1 MNPDVIRFRL
11 STATNRLLA
20 ALAFVL
26 VSFGVSAR
34 AADGPY
40 VGVGGG
46 LSMLNDSDV
55 TAPAREPYPSL
66 NALAGIDVGFVVKG
80 TAGYA
85 LTNGLRVEGEIGYRK
100 NNLDGMNVKS
110 PGSLVELAA
119 PGVAAVVNAAAGRP
133 VYPNPATTTYADLLL
148 PSHQMAARNAATGTQ
163 SLSGDISALTFMG
176 NVYYDF
182 DLGLGWKPYVGGG
195 LGVASISLE
204 SKSATSGRSLVDDKD
219 TVFAYQAGGGVGY
232 EFAASEDHA
241 IIVSLDW
248 RYFRIADPTF
258 KGAVTGAEFDTEIG
272 GHEISLGLRYGF

>member
-1 MNPDVIRFRL
+1 MNPDVIRVRL
-11 STATNRLLA
+11 STATNGLVA
-20 ALAFVL
+20 ALAFAL

-55 TAPAREPYPSL
+55 TAPARGPYPSL
-66 NALAGIDVGFVVKG
+66 NAEAGLDAGFVVKG

-85 LTNGLRVEGEIGYRK
+85 FTNGLRVEGEIGYRK

-119 PGVAAVVNAAAGRP
+119 PGVAAAVNAVAGRS
-133 VYPNPATTTYADLLL
+133 VYPNPAATTYADLF
-148 PSHQMAARNAATGTQ
+148 PPHKTAAQNAATGTQ
-163 SLSGDISALTFMG
+163 SLRGDISVLTFMG

-182 DLGLGWKPYVGGG
+182 DLGSGWKPYVGGG

-204 SKSATSGRSLVDDKD
+204 SKSAAGRTLADDKD

-232 EFAASEDHA
+232 EFAASADHA
-241 IIVSLDW
+241 ITVSLDW
-248 RYFRIADPTF
+248 RYFRTADQTF
-258 KGAVTGAEFDTEIG
+258 NGEVTGAEFDTEIG

>member
-11 STATNRLLA
+11 STATNSLLA
-20 ALAFVL
+20 ALAFAL

-46 LSMLNDSDV
+46 LSLLNDSDV
-55 TAPAREPYPSL
+55 TAPARGPHTPL
-66 NALAGIDVGFVVKG
+66 NATASLDTGFVVKG

-85 LTNGLRVEGEIGYRK
+85 LTNGFRIEGEIGYRK
-100 NNLDGMNVKS
+100 NNLDNMKVKS

-119 PGVAAVVNAAAGRP
+119 PRVADAVNIVAGRR
-133 VYPNPATTTYADLLL
+133 VYPNPDTTTYANLF
-148 PSHQMAARNAATGTQ
+148 PPHQMVAQNVATGTQ

-182 DLGLGWKPYVGGG
+182 DLGSGWKPYVGGG
-195 LGVASISLE
+195 LGMASISLE
-204 SKSATSGRSLVDDKD
+204 SKSATDGRALADDKD

-232 EFAASEDHA
+232 EFATSEDHT
-241 IIVSLDW
+241 ITVSLDW
-248 RYFRIADPTF
+248 RYFRTADPTF

>member
-11 STATNRLLA
+11 STATNSLVA
-20 ALAFVL
+20 ALAFAL
-26 VSFGVSAR
+26 VSFGMSAH

-40 VGVGGG
+40 VGIGGG
-46 LSMLNDSDV
+46 LSILNDSDV
-55 TAPAREPYPSL
+55 TAPARETYPPL
-66 NALAGIDVGFVVKG
+66 NAEAGLDAGFVVKG

-119 PGVAAVVNAAAGRP
+119 PGVAAAVNVADGRP
-133 VYPNPATTTYADLLL
+133 VYPNPATTMYENLS
-148 PSHQMAARNAATGTQ
+148 PRHKMAAQNLATGTQ
-163 SLSGDISALTFMG
+163 SLSGDISVLTFMG

-182 DLGLGWKPYVGGG
+182 DLGSGWKPYVGGG
-195 LGVASISLE
+195 LGVASVSLE
-204 SKSATSGRSLVDDKD
+204 SKPASGRTLADDKD

-241 IIVSLDW
+241 ITVSLDW
-248 RYFRIADPTF
+248 RYFRTADPTF

>member
-11 STATNRLLA
+11 STATNGLLA
-20 ALAFVL
+20 ALAFAL

-40 VGVGGG
+40 VGIGGG

-55 TAPAREPYPSL
+55 TAPARGPYPAL
-66 NALAGIDVGFVVKG
+66 NAKAGLDAGFVVKG

-100 NNLDGMNVKS
+100 NNLDDMNVKS

-119 PGVAAVVNAAAGRP
+119 PEVAAAVNVSAP
-133 VYPNPATTTYADLLL
+133 VYPNPATTTYDDL
-148 PSHQMAARNAATGTQ
+148 PSDLQTFAQNAATGTQ
-163 SLSGDISALTFMG
+163 DLSGDISVLTFMG

-182 DLGLGWKPYVGGG
+182 DLGLDWKPYVGGG

-204 SKSATSGRSLVDDKD
+204 SKSTASGRTLADDKD

-232 EFAASEDHA
+232 EFATSADHA
-241 IIVSLDW
+241 ITVSLDW
-248 RYFRIADPTF
+248 RYFRTADPTF
-258 KGAVTGAEFDTEIG
+258 KGAVTGAEFDAEIG

>member
-1 MNPDVIRFRL
+1 MNHDVIRFRL
-11 STATNRLLA
+11 STATNSLVA
-20 ALAFVL
+20 ALAFAL

-40 VGVGGG
+40 VGIGGG
-46 LSMLNDSDV
+46 ISILNDSDV
-55 TAPAREPYPSL
+55 TAPAREPYPPL
-66 NALAGIDVGFVVKG
+66 NAEAGLDAGFVVKG

-119 PGVAAVVNAAAGRP
+119 P
-133 VYPNPATTTYADLLL
+133 ATTTYANL
-148 PSHQMAARNAATGTQ
+148 PSHFQMAAQNAVTGTQ
-163 SLSGDISALTFMG
+163 SLSGDISVLTFMS

-182 DLGLGWKPYVGGG
+182 DLGSGWKPYVGGG
-195 LGVASISLE
+195 LGVASVSLE
-204 SKSATSGRSLVDDKD
+204 SKSASGITLADDKD

-241 IIVSLDW
+241 ITVSLDW
-248 RYFRIADPTF
+248 RYFRTADPTF

-272 GHEISLGLRYGF
+272 GHEISLGIRYGF

>member
-11 STATNRLLA
+11 LTATNGLLA
-20 ALAFVL
+20 ALAFAL

-40 VGVGGG
+40 VGIGGG

-55 TAPAREPYPSL
+55 TAPARGPYPAL
-66 NALAGIDVGFVVKG
+66 NAKAGLDAGFVVKG

-100 NNLDGMNVKS
+100 NNLDDMNVKS

-119 PGVAAVVNAAAGRP
+119 PEVAARVNDLTGRS
-133 VYPNPATTTYADLLL
+133 VYPNPATTTYNDL
-148 PSHQMAARNAATGTQ
+148 PSDLQTLAQGLATSTQ
-163 SLSGDISALTFMG
+163 SLSGDISVLTFMG
-176 NVYYDF
+176 NVSYDF

-204 SKSATSGRSLVDDKD
+204 SKSTASGRTLADDKD
-219 TVFAYQAGGGVGY
+219 TAFAYQAGGGVGY
-232 EFAASEDHA
+232 EFATSADHA
-241 IIVSLDW
+241 ITVSLDW
-248 RYFRIADPTF
+248 RYFRTADPTF
-258 KGAVTGAEFDTEIG
+258 KGAVTGAEFDAEIG

>member
-11 STATNRLLA
+11 STATNGLVA
-20 ALAFVL
+20 ALAFAL

-55 TAPAREPYPSL
+55 TAPARGPYPAL
-66 NALAGIDVGFVVKG
+66 NAEAGLNAGFVVKG

-85 LTNGLRVEGEIGYRK
+85 FTNGLRVEGEIGYRK

-119 PGVAAVVNAAAGRP
+119 PGVAAAVNAAFGMS
-133 VYPNPATTTYADLLL
+133 VYSDPATTMYKNLSL
-148 PSHQMAARNAATGTQ
+148 PHKTMAQEAVTVPQPLN
-163 SLSGDISALTFMG
+163 GDISVLTFMG
-176 NVYYDF
+176 SVYYDF
-182 DLGLGWKPYVGGG
+182 DLGSGWKPYVGGG
-195 LGVASISLE
+195 LGAASISLE
-204 SKSATSGRSLVDDKD
+204 SKSASGRSLADDKN

-241 IIVSLDW
+241 ITVSLDW
-248 RYFRIADPTF
+248 RYFRTADPTF

>member
-1 MNPDVIRFRL
+1 MNPDVIRVRL
-11 STATNRLLA
+11 STATNSLVA
-20 ALAFVL
+20 ALAFAL

-40 VGVGGG
+40 VGIGGG

-55 TAPAREPYPSL
+55 TAPVRVPYPAL
-66 NALAGIDVGFVVKG
+66 NAEAGLDAGFVVKG

-119 PGVAAVVNAAAGRP
+119 AEVAAAVN
-133 VYPNPATTTYADLLL
+133 YPNPATTTYNDL
-148 PSHQMAARNAATGTQ
+148 PSDLQTLAQGLATSTQ
-163 SLSGDISALTFMG
+163 SLSGDISVLTFMG

-204 SKSATSGRSLVDDKD
+204 SKSATSGTALADDKD
-219 TVFAYQAGGGVGY
+219 TAFAYQAGGGVGY
-232 EFAASEDHA
+232 EFATSADHA
-241 IIVSLDW
+241 ITVSLDW
-248 RYFRIADPTF
+248 RYFRTADPTF
-258 KGAVTGAEFDTEIG
+258 KGAVTGAEFDAEIG

>member
-11 STATNRLLA
+11 STATNSLLA
-20 ALAFVL
+20 ALAFAL

-46 LSMLNDSDV
+46 LSLLNDSDV
-55 TAPAREPYPSL
+55 TAPARGPYPPL
-66 NALAGIDVGFVVKG
+66 NATASLDTGFVVKG

-85 LTNGLRVEGEIGYRK
+85 LTNGFRVEGEIGYRK
-100 NNLDGMNVKS
+100 NNLDNMNVKS
-110 PGSLVELAA
+110 PGSLVKLAA
-119 PGVAAVVNAAAGRP
+119 PAYAALSTP
-133 VYPNPATTTYADLLL
+133 
-148 PSHQMAARNAATGTQ
+148 HKMAAQDAVTGTHA
-163 SLSGDISALTFMG
+163 LSGDISALTFMG

-182 DLGLGWKPYVGGG
+182 DLGSGWKPYVGGG

-204 SKSATSGRSLVDDKD
+204 SKLTADGRTLADDKD

-232 EFAASEDHA
+232 EFATSEDHT
-241 IIVSLDW
+241 ITVSLDW
-248 RYFRIADPTF
+248 RYFRTADPTF
-258 KGAVTGAEFDTEIG
+258 NGAVTGAEFDTEIG

>member
-11 STATNRLLA
+11 STATNSLLA
-20 ALAFVL
+20 ALAFAL

-46 LSMLNDSDV
+46 LSLLNDSDV
-55 TAPAREPYPSL
+55 TAPARGPHTPL
-66 NALAGIDVGFVVKG
+66 NATASLDTGFVVKG

-85 LTNGLRVEGEIGYRK
+85 LTNGFRVEGEIGYRK
-100 NNLDGMNVKS
+100 NNLDNMNVKS

-119 PGVAAVVNAAAGRP
+119 QAVADRVNAVAGSR
-133 VYPNPATTTYADLLL
+133 VYPNPTTTTYADLLL
-148 PSHQMAARNAATGTQ
+148 PSHQREAQNAATGTHA
-163 SLSGDISALTFMG
+163 LSGDISALTFMG

-182 DLGLGWKPYVGGG
+182 DLGSGWKPYVGGG

-204 SKSATSGRSLVDDKD
+204 SKLTADGRTLADDKD

-232 EFAASEDHA
+232 EFATSEDYT
-241 IIVSLDW
+241 ITVSLDW
-248 RYFRIADPTF
+248 RYFRTADPTF
-258 KGAVTGAEFDTEIG
+258 NGEVTGAEFDTEIG

>member
-1 MNPDVIRFRL
+1 MNPDVIRVRL
-11 STATNRLLA
+11 STATNSLVA
-20 ALAFVL
+20 ALAFAL

-40 VGVGGG
+40 VGIGGG

-55 TAPAREPYPSL
+55 TAPARGPYPAL
-66 NALAGIDVGFVVKG
+66 NAKAGLDAGFVVKG

-100 NNLDGMNVKS
+100 NNLDDMNVKS

-119 PGVAAVVNAAAGRP
+119 PP
-133 VYPNPATTTYADLLL
+133 TTTYAAL
-148 PSHQMAARNAATGTQ
+148 PSRLQTFAQNAVTGTQ
-163 SLSGDISALTFMG
+163 ALSGDISVLTFMG

-204 SKSATSGRSLVDDKD
+204 SKATASGRTLADDKD

-232 EFAASEDHA
+232 EFATSADHA
-241 IIVSLDW
+241 ITVSLDW
-248 RYFRIADPTF
+248 RYFRTADPTF
-258 KGAVTGAEFDTEIG
+258 KGAVTGAEFDAEIG

>member
-11 STATNRLLA
+11 STATNSLLA
-20 ALAFVL
+20 ALAFAL

-46 LSMLNDSDV
+46 LSLLNDSDV
-55 TAPAREPYPSL
+55 TAPARGPYPPL
-66 NALAGIDVGFVVKG
+66 NATASLDTGFVVKG

-85 LTNGLRVEGEIGYRK
+85 LTNGFRVEGEIGYRK
-100 NNLDGMNVKS
+100 NNLDNMNVKS
-110 PGSLVELAA
+110 PGSLVELAVS
-119 PGVAAVVNAAAGRP
+119 GLEV
-133 VYPNPATTTYADLLL
+133 PATTTYADL
-148 PSHQMAARNAATGTQ
+148 PSRVQTLVQNAVTRTHA
-163 SLSGDISALTFMG
+163 LSGDISALTFMG

-182 DLGLGWKPYVGGG
+182 DLGSGWKPYVGGG

-204 SKSATSGRSLVDDKD
+204 SKSATDGRALADDKD

-232 EFAASEDHA
+232 EFATSEDHT
-241 IIVSLDW
+241 ITVSLDW
-248 RYFRIADPTF
+248 RYFRTADPTF

>member
-11 STATNRLLA
+11 STATNSLVA
-20 ALAFVL
+20 ALAFAL
-26 VSFGVSAR
+26 VSLGVSAR

-40 VGVGGG
+40 VGIGGG
-46 LSMLNDSDV
+46 LSILNDSDV
-55 TAPAREPYPSL
+55 TAPAREPYPPL
-66 NALAGIDVGFVVKG
+66 NAEAGLDAGFVVKG

-110 PGSLVELAA
+110 PGSLVELA
-119 PGVAAVVNAAAGRP
+119 V
-133 VYPNPATTTYADLLL
+133 PATTTYSDF
-148 PSHQMAARNAATGTQ
+148 PSHLQTLFHDAVTGTQ

-182 DLGLGWKPYVGGG
+182 DLGSGWKPYVGGG

-204 SKSATSGRSLVDDKD
+204 SKSASGRTLADDKD

-241 IIVSLDW
+241 ITVSLDW
-248 RYFRIADPTF
+248 RYFRTADPTF

-272 GHEISLGLRYGF
+272 GHEVSAGLRYGF

>member
-1 MNPDVIRFRL
+1 MNPDGIRFRF
-11 STATNRLLA
+11 STATNSLLA
-20 ALAFVL
+20 TLAFAL

-46 LSMLNDSDV
+46 LSLLNDSDV
-55 TAPAREPYPSL
+55 TAPARGPYPPL
-66 NALAGIDVGFVVKG
+66 NATASLDTGFVVKG

-85 LTNGLRVEGEIGYRK
+85 LTNGFRIEGEIGYRK
-100 NNLDGMNVKS
+100 NNLDNMKVKS

-119 PGVAAVVNAAAGRP
+119 PRVADAVNIVAGRR
-133 VYPNPATTTYADLLL
+133 VYPNPDTTTYANLF
-148 PSHQMAARNAATGTQ
+148 PPHQMVAQNVATGTQ

-182 DLGLGWKPYVGGG
+182 DLGSGWKPYVGGG
-195 LGVASISLE
+195 LGMASISLE
-204 SKSATSGRSLVDDKD
+204 SKSATDGRALADDKD

-232 EFAASEDHA
+232 EFATSEDHT
-241 IIVSLDW
+241 ITVSLDW
-248 RYFRIADPTF
+248 RYFRTADPTF

>member
-11 STATNRLLA
+11 STATNSLVV
-20 ALAFVL
+20 ALVFAL
-26 VSFGVSAR
+26 VSFGVSAH

-40 VGVGGG
+40 VGIGGG
-46 LSMLNDSDV
+46 LSILNDSDV
-55 TAPAREPYPSL
+55 TAPAREPYPPL
-66 NALAGIDVGFVVKG
+66 NAEAGLNAGFVVKG

-119 PGVAAVVNAAAGRP
+119 SGVAAAVNA
-133 VYPNPATTTYADLLL
+133 PATTTYANLSSRL
-148 PSHQMAARNAATGTQ
+148 QMLAQNFATGTQ

-182 DLGLGWKPYVGGG
+182 DLGSGWKPYVGGG

-204 SKSATSGRSLVDDKD
+204 SKSASGTTLADDKD

-241 IIVSLDW
+241 ITVSLDW
-248 RYFRIADPTF
+248 RYFRTADPTF

-272 GHEISLGLRYGF
+272 GHEVSAGLRYGF

>member
-11 STATNRLLA
+11 STATNSLVA
-20 ALAFVL
+20 ALAFAL

-46 LSMLNDSDV
+46 LSILNDSDV
-55 TAPAREPYPSL
+55 TAPAREPYPAL
-66 NALAGIDVGFVVKG
+66 NALASLDVGFVVKG

-85 LTNGLRVEGEIGYRK
+85 FPNGLRVEGEIGYRK

-119 PGVAAVVNAAAGRP
+119 PGVAAAVNAVRP
-133 VYPNPATTTYADLLL
+133 VYANPATTTYADLF
-148 PSHQMAARNAATGTQ
+148 PPHKMVAQNRAMGTQ
-163 SLSGDISALTFMG
+163 SLSGDISVLTFMG

-182 DLGLGWKPYVGGG
+182 DLGSGWTPYVGGG
-195 LGVASISLE
+195 LGVASISLA
-204 SKSATSGRSLVDDKD
+204 SKSAASGRTLADDKD

-232 EFAASEDHA
+232 EFATSEDHA
-241 IIVSLDW
+241 ITVSLDW
-248 RYFRIADPTF
+248 RYFRTADPTF
-258 KGAVTGAEFDTEIG
+258 KGSVTGAAFDTEIG

>member
-11 STATNRLLA
+11 STATNSLVA
-20 ALAFVL
+20 ALAFAL

-40 VGVGGG
+40 VGIGGG
-46 LSMLNDSDV
+46 LSILNDSDV
-55 TAPAREPYPSL
+55 TAPAREPYPLL
-66 NALAGIDVGFVVKG
+66 NAEAGLDAGFVVKG

-119 PGVAAVVNAAAGRP
+119 PGVAAAVNAAAGRP
-133 VYPNPATTTYADLLL
+133 VYPNPATITYENLS
-148 PSHQMAARNAATGTQ
+148 PRHKMAAQNFATGTQ
-163 SLSGDISALTFMG
+163 SLSGDISVLTFMG

-182 DLGLGWKPYVGGG
+182 DLGSGWKPYVGGG
-195 LGVASISLE
+195 LGVASVSLE
-204 SKSATSGRSLVDDKD
+204 SKSASGRTLADDKD

-241 IIVSLDW
+241 ITVSLDW
-248 RYFRIADPTF
+248 RYFRTADPTF

>member
-11 STATNRLLA
+11 STATNSLLA
-20 ALAFVL
+20 ALAFAL

-46 LSMLNDSDV
+46 ISLLNDSDV
-55 TAPAREPYPSL
+55 TAPARGPHPPL
-66 NALAGIDVGFVVKG
+66 NATASLDTGFVVKG

-85 LTNGLRVEGEIGYRK
+85 LTNGFRVEGEIGYRK
-100 NNLDGMNVKS
+100 NNLDNMNVKS

-119 PGVAAVVNAAAGRP
+119 PAVAAGVNIVAGRP
-133 VYPNPATTTYADLLL
+133 FYPNPLTTTYANLL
-148 PSHQMAARNAATGTQ
+148 PPHQMAAQNAATGTQ

-182 DLGLGWKPYVGGG
+182 DLGSGWKPYVGGG

-204 SKSATSGRSLVDDKD
+204 SKSASGRTLADDKD

-232 EFAASEDHA
+232 EFATSEDYT
-241 IIVSLDW
+241 ITVSLDW
-248 RYFRIADPTF
+248 RYFRTADPTF

>member
-11 STATNRLLA
+11 STATNGLLA
-20 ALAFVL
+20 ALAFAL

-40 VGVGGG
+40 VGIGGG

-55 TAPAREPYPSL
+55 TAPARGPYPAL
-66 NALAGIDVGFVVKG
+66 NAKAGLDAGFVVKG

-100 NNLDGMNVKS
+100 NNLDDMNVKS

-119 PGVAAVVNAAAGRP
+119 LEVATAVNVRAGRH
-133 VYPNPATTTYADLLL
+133 VYPDPATTTYENLF
-148 PSHQMAARNAATGTQ
+148 PSHKTAAQNAATGTQ
-163 SLSGDISALTFMG
+163 ALSGDISVLTFMG
-176 NVYYDF
+176 NVSYDF

-204 SKSATSGRSLVDDKD
+204 SKSTASGTTLADDKD

-232 EFAASEDHA
+232 EFATSADHA
-241 IIVSLDW
+241 ITVSLDW
-248 RYFRIADPTF
+248 RYFRTADPTF
-258 KGAVTGAEFDTEIG
+258 KGAVTGAEFDAEIG

>member
-11 STATNRLLA
+11 STATNSLLA
-20 ALAFVL
+20 ALAFAL

-46 LSMLNDSDV
+46 LSLLNDSDV
-55 TAPAREPYPSL
+55 TAPARGPYPPL
-66 NALAGIDVGFVVKG
+66 NATASLDTGFVVKG

-85 LTNGLRVEGEIGYRK
+85 LTNGFRVEGEIGYRK
-100 NNLDGMNVKS
+100 NNLDNMNVKS
-110 PGSLVELAA
+110 PGSLVELA
-119 PGVAAVVNAAAGRP
+119 V
-133 VYPNPATTTYADLLL
+133 PATTTYAAL
-148 PSHQMAARNAATGTQ
+148 PSPLQTSVQNAVKGTQ

-182 DLGLGWKPYVGGG
+182 DLGSGWKPYVGGG

-204 SKSATSGRSLVDDKD
+204 SKSASGRTLADDKD

-232 EFAASEDHA
+232 EFATSEDYT
-241 IIVSLDW
+241 ITVSLDW
-248 RYFRIADPTF
+248 RYFRTADPTF
-258 KGAVTGAEFDTEIG
+258 NGEVTGAEFDTEIG